1 MRLCLLFVSLLLS
14 TGAAVAQTSAAPTE
28 VAVVAEEMVWTCVL
42 DPRGSP
48 AVLCGRGPLG
58 LEVDAALEDEPTPA
72 DNHAIRQKLLADGGS
87 NVGRL
92 VRASPADYQ
101 RLTWR
106 IPLHAPPVDDAWLLL
121 LVESVMCGSETRCRV
136 QLGPQR
142 MASAQALLQ
151 R

>member
-1 MRLCLLFVSLLLS
+1 MRRVLLFVSLLFS
-14 TGAAVAQTSAAPTE
+14 IGAATAQTSPAPIQPAA
-28 VAVVAEEMVWTCVL
+28 AAEEIVWTCVV
-42 DPRGSP
+42 DPRGAL
-48 AVLCGRGPLG
+48 AVLCARGPFG

-92 VRASPADYQ
+92 VRTSPADYG

-106 IPLHAPPVDDAWLLL
+106 IPLHAPPLDEAWLLL
-121 LVESVMCGSETRCRV
+121 LVESVMCGTETRCRV

-142 MASAQALLQ
+142 MATAQAMLQ